1 MNEYESCRSALG
13 LDRHSS
19 SPSPVGSSVV
29 SSLNSDITYSQWNS
43 AHGYLPGSR
52 NEHMMDPDGWHGTIF
67 SPSKITFTSSYCP
80 NKVAHFSS
88 TCLLGERLK
97 KIYRGA
103 ARERTLKICQWGSDD
118 PELRKFLKLL
128 EDKGEYSRAATV
140 AIFCLQIQ
148 RAYKRVE
155 TK

>member
-1 MNEYESCRSALG
+1 
-13 LDRHSS
+13 
-19 SPSPVGSSVV
+19 
-29 SSLNSDITYSQWNS
+29 
-43 AHGYLPGSR
+43 
-52 NEHMMDPDGWHGTIF
+52 MDPDGWHGTIF

-140 AIFCLQIQ
+140 AIFCLQIRLATQILQ
-148 RAYKRVE
+148 RGGEKHDRELSVVAMALSGILIEY
-155 TK
+155 